1 MADIASTVS
10 IPGIDRPQTLE
21 QTWQRPAGLI
31 GWLSAVNHRVIG
43 ARYIATGLLFFVLAG
58 IAALIMRVQL
68 TWSEL
73 NIINPDLYNQL
84 FTMHGTT
91 MMFLF
96 AVPIMEGVGIYFLPL
111 MIGTRDMTFPRLN
124 AFGYYVYLSSGVVLW
139 FSLLI
144 NSAPD
149 GGWFAYVP
157 LTGPQFSP
165 GLGIDFYVTLITF
178 LEVAALVAAVELI
191 VTVFKQRAPGMSI
204 NRIPLFVWAILVMAF
219 MIVFAMPPLMVGSV
233 QLMLDRTVATN
244 FFNPVAGGQPLLWQH
259 LFWFFGH
266 PEVYIILVPG
276 LGIVSAVVPTFA
288 RWPIVGY
295 TPLVLS
301 FVAIGF
307 ISFGLW
313 VHHMFATGLPILGLS
328 FFTVASIMIAIP
340 SGVQIFAT
348 LATMWHGKVV
358 YRTPMLFVIGFI
370 FIFVLG
376 GITGVMVASVP
387 FDWQV
392 HDTYFVVA
400 HFHYVLIGG
409 AVFPLFAGL
418 YYWFPKLTGRMLD
431 ERLGKWQFWLM
442 FIGFNVAFFT
452 MHLTGFM
459 GMPRRVY
466 TYLPGLG
473 WDIPNLISTIGAFAL
488 AAGAVL
494 FMVNVWRSRQ
504 DGEPAGDNPWGAS
517 TLEWATTSPPQPYNF
532 RRIPIVND
540 RDPLWYAAP
549 EAEPAPDVMEGEAA
563 RDDDSSQG
571 YGRFGLLHERRET
584 LGTSLLDAIP
594 EQRVVLPGPT
604 IIPLLL
610 ALAVAF
616 TFVSMMIDLI
626 LVPIGAFMIFVLI
639 VAWHWPEPEDRP
651 MSVSKA
657 GPPGALPTSIVSSS
671 QGIRPPIW
679 WGMLFLLLI
688 ESVVFAAL
696 ISSYFYLRSAAE
708 VWPLGDIE
716 RPELLL
722 PSINTLILLASSIP
736 VYFADQGIRK
746 GNQARLRI
754 GLIVGF
760 ILGATF
766 LVLKYIE
773 YSSLDY
779 NWATNAYGSIVWTI
793 VGFHSAHV
801 FSLLLKTMVIGTL
814 AFQGYFNEERHVGVQ
829 VNGLYWHFVVA
840 VWIPLFATLYLSP
853 YVL

>member
-1 MADIASTVS
+1 VANIASTVDR
-10 IPGIDRPQTLE
+10 PGIDVAQSLE
-21 QTWQRPAGLI
+21 RTWQTPPGLI
-31 GWLSAVNHRVIG
+31 GWLSAVNHRAIG
-43 ARYIATGLLFFVLAG
+43 ARYIATGLLFFALAG
-58 IAALIMRVQL
+58 IAAILMRIQL
-68 TWSEL
+68 AWSEL
-73 NIINPDLYNQL
+73 DIINPDLYNQL

-96 AVPIMEGVGIYFLPL
+96 AVPIMEGVGIYFMPL
-111 MIGTRDMTFPRLN
+111 MIGTRDMAFPRLN
-124 AFGYYVYLSSGVVLW
+124 AFGYYVYLLAGVVLW

-233 QLMLDRTVATN
+233 ELMLDRTVATH

-266 PEVYIILVPG
+266 PEVYIILVPA

-288 RWPIVGY
+288 RRPIVGY

-307 ISFGLW
+307 LSFGLW
-313 VHHMFATGLPILGLS
+313 VHHMFAAGLPVLGLS

-358 YRTPMLFVIGFI
+358 YQTPMLFVTGFI
-370 FIFVLG
+370 IIFVLG

-387 FDWQV
+387 FDWQI

-442 FIGFNVAFFT
+442 FIGFNVAFFI
-452 MHLTGFM
+452 MHFTGFI
-459 GMPRRVY
+459 GMPRRIY

-473 WDIPNLISTIGAFAL
+473 WDIPNLIATAGTFIL
-488 AAGAVL
+488 AAGTVL
-494 FMVNVWRSRQ
+494 FAANALWSRQ
-504 DGEPAGDNPWGAS
+504 HGQPAGDNPWGAG
-517 TLEWATTSPPQPYNF
+517 TLEWATASPPPPYNF
-532 RRIPIVND
+532 RHIPIVND
-540 RDPLWYAAP
+540 HNPLWTV
-549 EAEPAPDVMEGEAA
+549 APD
-563 RDDDSSQG
+563 DSG
-571 YGRFGLLHERRET
+571 PAYGQFGLLHERRET
-584 LGTSLLDAIP
+584 LGTSLLDAVP
-594 EQRVVLPGPT
+594 EQRVILGGPT
-604 IIPLLL
+604 IIPLLT

-616 TFVSMMIDLI
+616 TFVAMMIDLV
-626 LVPIGAFMIFVLI
+626 LVPIGALMVFFLI
-639 VAWHWPEPEDRP
+639 VAWHWPQPEDWP
-651 MSVSKA
+651 MSNARA

-671 QGIRPPIW
+671 QGVRPPIW

-688 ESVVFAAL
+688 EGVVFASL

-708 VWPLGDIE
+708 VWPLGNIE

-722 PSINTLILLASSIP
+722 PSINALILLASSVPI
-736 VYFADQGIRK
+736 YFADQGIRK
-746 GNQARLRI
+746 GNRTRLKL
-754 GLIVGF
+754 GLIISF
-760 ILGATF
+760 LLGATF
-766 LVLKYIE
+766 LVLKFIE
-773 YSSLDY
+773 YSNLDY

-793 VGFHSAHV
+793 TGFHSAHV
-801 FSLLLKTMVIGTL
+801 FSLLLKTVVIGVL
-814 AFQGYFNEERHVGVQ
+814 AFQGYFNEERNVGVQ
-829 VNGLYWHFVVA
+829 VNGLYWHFVVL
-840 VWIPLFATLYLSP
+840 VWIPLFATIYLSP